1 MIIYH
6 CSSYRHHTCCASAI
20 RRPAYLPDGRFS
32 IKICSKLYHQ
42 HRRIMD
48 THGTSDATVGFS
60 KINSKNPTITIPA
73 GSRPG
78 LRASRSAIL
87 YRYSICTPRTWR
99 SLCRLQISKAVSFSM
114 PCRALPCLSR
124 SAPRYLRDC

>member
-20 RRPAYLPDGRFS
+20 RRPAYRPDGRFS

-73 GSRPG
+73 GNRPG
-78 LRASRSAIL
+78 LRASRSRPATDQVCVHHDPGRQQTRPACVAIGQND
-87 YRYSICTPRTWR
+87 R
-99 SLCRLQISKAVSFSM
+99 SKKVHPLCCFQHQLMHR
-114 PCRALPCLSR
+114 
-124 SAPRYLRDC
+124 